1 MKKKIIYTILLFIWM
16 LVIFMFSS
24 QNGTNSQKTS
34 DVITDKVVSTI
45 EHVKKEKLDK
55 NDTSLIVR
63 KLAHFIEYFILGI
76 LAYLTISN
84 YNIKNPLICS
94 ILICIM
100 YASLD
105 EAHQIFS
112 IGRSPKILDVIIDSC
127 GSVLA
132 ILIKKHTKPN
142 KKYVKNVDFISYL

>member
-1 MKKKIIYTILLFIWM
+1 
-16 LVIFMFSS
+16 MFSS

-63 KLAHFIEYFILGI
+63 KLAHFTEYFILGI
-76 LAYLTISN
+76 LTYLTISN

-100 YASLD
+100 
-105 EAHQIFS
+105 
-112 IGRSPKILDVIIDSC
+112 
-127 GSVLA
+127 
-132 ILIKKHTKPN
+132 
-142 KKYVKNVDFISYL
+142 